1 VHPEPTLPA
10 WLAYLETLHPS
21 AIDLGLERVD
31 WVRSQLGL
39 SLSCPVITVGGTNG
53 KGSTCALL
61 ESILHCAGFRV
72 GCYTSPHLVRYNER
86 IRIARTQ
93 ASDAALVRAFTQIEA
108 ARRQISLTYFEFGT
122 LAAALLFRDACVD
135 VAVLEVGLGGRLD
148 AVNVFDPDCAVVTSI
163 GLDHMEYLGESRA
176 QIALEKA
183 GIFRPQR
190 PAVVGDPEPP
200 ATLLQ
205 HAQRIGAQLHLIDRD
220 FGAHAGD
227 VQWTYW
233 STGRRRSGLP
243 WPALRGAHQL
253 ENATTALAALESVRE
268 RLPVDGGAIRRG
280 LIEVELAGRFQV
292 LAGRPVVVL
301 DVAHNPHAARRLRT
315 ALACMGR
322 FSGTF
327 AVFAMLRDK
336 DIAGVARELAPLV
349 DRWFLAPLAGP
360 RGATVTDLQ
369 AALSAARVMAE
380 REALGSVAQAYARA
394 REEATADD
402 RIIVFGSFHTV
413 GEVLTA
419 LEAQPRA

>member
-1 VHPEPTLPA
+1 MHPEPTLPA
-10 WLAYLETLHPS
+10 WLAYLETLHPN

-39 SLSCPVITVGGTNG
+39 SLSCPIITVGGTNG

-205 HAQRIGAQLHLIDRD
+205 HAQRIGAQLHLIERD

-233 STGRRRSGLP
+233 NAGRRRSGLP

-268 RLPVDGGAIRRG
+268 RLPVDSGAIRRG
-280 LIEVELAGRFQV
+280 LIEVELAGRLQV
-292 LAGRPVVVL
+292 LPGRPVVVL
-301 DVAHNPHAARRLRT
+301 DVAHNPHAAQRLRT

-322 FSGTF
+322 FSRTF

-336 DIAGVARELAPLV
+336 DIAGVARELAPLI
-349 DRWFLAPLAGP
+349 DRWVLAPLAGP

-369 AALSAARVMAE
+369 AALSGAGVVAV

-394 REEATADD
+394 REQAAVDD

-413 GEVLTA
+413 GELLIA